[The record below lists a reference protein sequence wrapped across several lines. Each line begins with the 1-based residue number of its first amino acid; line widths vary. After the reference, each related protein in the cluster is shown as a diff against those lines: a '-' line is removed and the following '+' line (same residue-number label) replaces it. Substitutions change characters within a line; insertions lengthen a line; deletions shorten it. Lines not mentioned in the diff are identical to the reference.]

1 LTESRFKDREYRREL
16 NENAIVEE
24 VKRREA
30 MCSEL
35 KSALLLK
42 SINSIIYRE
51 YEHLVA
57 VWPREI
63 DKKILWPSAL
73 NFALKRTWSST
84 ANRNVS

>member
-16 NENAIVEE
+16 NGNAIVEE

-51 YEHLVA
+51 YDGTSCCCMAERNRQENTLTGAQFRSKAYVVEH
-57 VWPREI
+57 R
-63 DKKILWPSAL
+63 KS
-73 NFALKRTWSST
+73 
-84 ANRNVS
+84 